1 MAAQNPVIHNMPVN
15 KNAIIR
21 YRTLDRCFRD
31 TRRKYYIDDL
41 IEECNAALMA
51 ENFKEGVKR
60 RQIYDD
66 ISFME
71 RGDGGFGI
79 ELDRIRDGRK
89 VYFRYSDPS
98 FSINRQPLSNEE
110 AKLLQQ
116 AVATLTRFRG
126 LPQYNWV
133 EEVITSLEHR
143 FNLDGKSVGVVCFE
157 ENRDL
162 IGLEHLG
169 TLIDAVTARQ
179 VLKINYHTYKDGGRD
194 MDFIIHPYY
203 LKQYNNRW
211 FLFGR
216 NDETG
221 QITVNALDRIL
232 GIEPMSDI
240 AYIVTD
246 IDFNHY
252 FDDIVGVTIPDD
264 PTVETIV
271 LRTTEKRYPYIA
283 SKPLHPS
290 QRLVDRKQ
298 CILQIDVAPNFEL
311 EQKLLSFGSDIE
323 VLAPETLRERIMKK
337 VEETYKKYFAVQI
350 ERTDSL

>member
-1 MAAQNPVIHNMPVN
+1 MNLPKSIIMPVN
-15 KNAIIR
+15 KNANIR

-31 TRRKYYIDDL
+31 TRRKYFIEDL
-41 IEECNAALMA
+41 ITECNEALLSY
-51 ENFKEGVKR
+51 NFEGGVKR
-60 RQIYDD
+60 RQIFDD
-66 ISFME
+66 IKFME
-71 RGDGGFGI
+71 SEAGYAI
-79 ELDRIRDGRK
+79 ELDKLHDGKR
-89 VYFRYSDPS
+89 VYYRYADPS
-98 FSINRQPLSNEE
+98 FSINQQPLSQAE
-110 AKLLQQ
+110 AQQLQQ
-116 AVATLTRFRG
+116 AVMTLTRFRG
-126 LPQYNWV
+126 LPQYDWI
-133 EEVITSLEHR
+133 EEVITNLEHR

-157 ENRDL
+157 QNRL
-162 IGLEHLG
+162 LTGLEHLG
-169 TLIDAVTARQ
+169 PLIDAVTARQ

-216 NDETG
+216 NDETD
-221 QITVNALDRIL
+221 QITVNALDRIQ

-240 AYIVTD
+240 AYVVTD
-246 IDFNHY
+246 IDFDHY

-311 EQKLLSFGSDIE
+311 EQKLLSFGADIE
-323 VLAPETLRERIMKK
+323 VLAPETLREQIKKK
-337 VEETYKKYFAVQI
+337 VEAAYQKYFAVQI
-350 ERTDSL
+350 ERTDAP

>member
-1 MAAQNPVIHNMPVN
+1 MPVN
-15 KNAIIR
+15 KNANIR

-31 TRRKYYIDDL
+31 TRRKYFIEDL
-41 IEECNAALMA
+41 ITECNEALLSY
-51 ENFKEGVKR
+51 NFEGGVKR
-60 RQIYDD
+60 RQIFDD
-66 ISFME
+66 IKFME
-71 RGDGGFGI
+71 SEAGYAI
-79 ELDRIRDGRK
+79 ELDKLHDGKR
-89 VYFRYSDPS
+89 VYYRYADPS
-98 FSINRQPLSNEE
+98 FSINQQPLSQAE
-110 AKLLQQ
+110 AQQLQQ
-116 AVATLTRFRG
+116 AVMTLTRFRG
-126 LPQYNWV
+126 LPQYDWI
-133 EEVITSLEHR
+133 EEVITNLEHR

-157 ENRDL
+157 LNRL
-162 IGLEHLG
+162 LTGLEYLG
-169 TLIDAVTARQ
+169 PLIDAVTARQ

-221 QITVNALDRIL
+221 QITVNALDRIQ

-240 AYIVTD
+240 AYVVTD
-246 IDFNHY
+246 IDFDHY

-271 LRTTEKRYPYIA
+271 FRTTEKRYPYIA

-311 EQKLLSFGSDIE
+311 EQKLLSFGADIE
-323 VLAPETLRERIMKK
+323 VLAPETLREQIKKK
-337 VEETYKKYFAVQI
+337 VEAAYQKYFAVQI
-350 ERTDSL
+350 ECTGDI